1 VTSAVSVETE
11 HPADGQASA
20 HLAAGS
26 HLFGLRLAQ
35 YGLLFLANV
44 LASRSLGTVG
54 RAQYALPINL
64 ATLVW
69 VAVNLSLDS
78 STGALLA
85 RREVP
90 LRALS
95 RFLAAATLAL
105 GTLGAVATLAIGLPI
120 SGSLLAHAST
130 QAIGLAAM
138 TVPLTL
144 AVQLTIGLLVRL
156 GALRAYGWST
166 IAGAAVQLVFIAA
179 LTATG
184 RLTPELAIGVTAIGL
199 LVIASLLVAALA
211 RRVGARA
218 LLPALDRPVMRRAL
232 SGGLAIHPASVGL
245 QLNLRLDLLIVS
257 ALLSAHEAGLY
268 SLSTSLVSVLYLA
281 LWTLSASSAQTQT
294 DAPLEVANRYT
305 LDFVR
310 NSWMFA
316 LAAAIA
322 LAALAWPLIRL
333 VFGTAWT
340 GSAVPL
346 MVLASAAVAL
356 SIEAPVRIMLIRMRR
371 SGWVSAAAGAGMLL
385 NIGLN
390 FSLIPLFGI
399 LGAAL
404 ASVAS
409 YSLYAILML
418 ALFSRASGLDVSSA
432 LRPRRGVLSLSV
444 LPWVG
449 VRIGG
454 KAKGDRT

>member
-1 VTSAVSVETE
+1 VTTVVPAETE
-11 HPADGQASA
+11 QPADKGGES

-44 LASRSLGTVG
+44 LASRSLGAVG

-64 ATLVW
+64 ATLIW
-69 VAVNLSLDS
+69 VGVNLSLDG
-78 STGALLA
+78 STGAMLA

-105 GTLGAVATLAIGLPI
+105 GALGAVATLAIGLPI
-120 SGSLLAHAST
+120 SGSLLAHASA
-130 QAIGLAAM
+130 QAVELAAM

-144 AVQLTIGLLVRL
+144 AIQLTVGLLVRR

-166 IAGAAVQLVFIAA
+166 IAGAAANLVFVVA
-179 LTATG
+179 LVVAG
-184 RLTPELAIGVTAIGL
+184 RLTPALAIGGTAIGL
-199 LVIASLLVAALA
+199 LVTASLLMAALA
-211 RRVGARA
+211 RRVGTRA
-218 LLPALDRPVMRRAL
+218 LAPALEWSVAKRAL
-232 SGGLAIHPASVGL
+232 TGGLAVHPATIGL
-245 QLNLRLDLLIVS
+245 QLNLRIDLLIVS
-257 ALLSAHEAGLY
+257 ALLSARETGLY

-294 DAPLEVANRYT
+294 EAPLEVANRYT

-316 LAAAIA
+316 LAAAVA
-322 LAALAWPLIRL
+322 LAAVAWPFIRL
-333 VFGTAWT
+333 VFGATWT

-346 MVLASAAVAL
+346 MVLTSAAVAL
-356 SIEAPVRIMLIRMRR
+356 SIEAPIRIMLMRMHR
-371 SGWVSAAAGAGMLL
+371 SGWVSAASCAGMLL
-385 NIGLN
+385 NVGLN
-390 FSLIPLFGI
+390 FILIPLLGI
-399 LGAAL
+399 LGASI

-418 ALFSRASGLDVSSA
+418 LLFGRASGLQVSSA
-432 LRPRRGVLSLSV
+432 LRPRRGVLTLSM

-449 VRIGG
+449 GQIGRR
-454 KAKGDRT
+454 ARERQA